1 MPRASQASILNAAR
15 EMNNLEEREEVKKEK
30 ASVFKKDVSILI
42 ENLEYPKWEDMVR
55 ASIHNMNIKEKRLE
69 TG

>member
-1 MPRASQASILNAAR
+1 MENFL
-15 EMNNLEEREEVKKEK
+15 KKMYP
-30 ASVFKKDVSILI
+30 ILI